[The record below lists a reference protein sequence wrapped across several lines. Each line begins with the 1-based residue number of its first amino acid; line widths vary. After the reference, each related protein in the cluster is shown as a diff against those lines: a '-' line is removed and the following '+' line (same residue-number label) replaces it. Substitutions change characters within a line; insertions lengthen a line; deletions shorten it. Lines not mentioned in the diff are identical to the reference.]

1 MSDAIARSKG
11 IKEDQW
17 TRTEDTNAEAAL
29 WERATRTSAG
39 TVSWAERMLHSPADA
54 AASEQ
59 SPHCGLQQT
68 LPSTAEAAEARS
80 WNMVTFQIAAA
91 EQIFVYEAYL

>member
-1 MSDAIARSKG
+1 MSDALVRVGEIRT
-11 IKEDQW
+11 KED
-17 TRTEDTNAEAAL
+17 TTVVTAL
-29 WERATRTSAG
+29 SERATRTSAD

-59 SPHCGLQQT
+59 SPRSGLQQT

-80 WNMVTFQIAAA
+80 
-91 EQIFVYEAYL
+91 

>member
-1 MSDAIARSKG
+1 MSIAVVRVG
-11 IKEDQW
+11 G
-17 TRTEDTNAEAAL
+17 TRTEDTNVVTAL

-59 SPHCGLQQT
+59 SPRSGLQQT

-80 WNMVTFQIAAA
+80 
-91 EQIFVYEAYL
+91 